1 MTAVMVNIK
10 ITSFLFFTLKK
21 KINKSQDVQEYCLI
35 ITSIPEQLNLI
46 YLDLV
51 SIL

>member
-10 ITSFLFFTLKK
+10 ITSFPFFTLKK
-21 KINKSQDVQEYCLI
+21 KISRLSGILSY
-35 ITSIPEQLNLI
+35 ITSTPEQLNLI
-46 YLDLV
+46 YLDLA